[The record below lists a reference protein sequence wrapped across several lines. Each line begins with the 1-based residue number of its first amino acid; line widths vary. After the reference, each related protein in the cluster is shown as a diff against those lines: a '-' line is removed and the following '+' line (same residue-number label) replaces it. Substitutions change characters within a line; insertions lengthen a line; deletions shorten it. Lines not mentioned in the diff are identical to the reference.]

1 MPRRKI
7 RQSENFVAHA
17 YKNIATNAN
26 GLNAQQLRQM
36 RIAADRLALMDE
48 VFTIE
53 QLIEPAEVAVALPP
67 VTNTDDQI
75 LENLR
80 AKHQVEP

>member
-67 VTNTDDQI
+67 ITNTDDQI

>member
-48 VFTIE
+48 VLRPE
-53 QLIEPAEVAVALPP
+53 QLVEPKDLPLEP
-67 VTNTDDQI
+67 VPQVDTDDQI
-75 LENLR
+75 LANLR
-80 AKHQVEP
+80 AKHQGVA